1 MRVGENPQSELRPPG
16 SRAGALRFSRLLME
30 QSAVRAIL
38 PQAPAAPADLNDTA
52 PEAAEVLR
60 HPAEPHHQSRMENEK

>member
-1 MRVGENPQSELRPPG
+1 
-16 SRAGALRFSRLLME
+16 ME